1 MNKINF
7 GLIFQIIQIIAIGY
21 LVFKILQ
28 PSSESKK
35 LDKIEQHQLD
45 LKKLVNSVTAS
56 NAKMLVKYDSIDRIR
71 AKKIDSLNDNI
82 LYGIIQMRAANRKID
97 DWKTIFTQNNTTHNI
112 GALFACRKRLEI

>member
-97 DWKTIFTQNNTTHNI
+97 DWKTIFTQNKVI
-112 GALFACRKRLEI
+112 LPDPDK